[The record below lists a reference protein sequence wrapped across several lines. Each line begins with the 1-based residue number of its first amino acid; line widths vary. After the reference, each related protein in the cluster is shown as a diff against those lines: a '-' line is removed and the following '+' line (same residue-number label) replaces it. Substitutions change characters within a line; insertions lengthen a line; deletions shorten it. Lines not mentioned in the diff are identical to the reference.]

1 MTEPISTGQPAVP
14 NTLPSPQRPATAD
27 RTAHIL
33 VVDDSRTNRSLLARR
48 LEQNGHTVTNAE
60 HGRDAL
66 ALMASQS
73 FDLVLLDVLMPE
85 LDGYQVLASMK
96 QDTALR
102 DIPVIMISAVDE
114 IESVVRCIE
123 LGAEDYLPKPFDP
136 VLLRARINA
145 CIEKK
150 FLRDQ
155 EVQYLQQVNRVTTA
169 ATAVEAGTFD
179 PSTLSDIAARTD
191 ALGGLARVFQRMAH
205 EVRAREERLK
215 QQLEALSIKIDED
228 KKAAQVAEIT
238 DTEYFQHLQR
248 EAGRLRARPRDTSGQ

>member
-1 MTEPISTGQPAVP
+1 MTETSFTASSQAASLPTISQSA
-14 NTLPSPQRPATAD
+14 R
-27 RTAHIL
+27 IL
-33 VVDDSRTNRSLLARR
+33 VVDDSRTNRNLLARR
-48 LEQNGHTVTNAE
+48 LEQYGHTVTNAE
-60 HGRDAL
+60 HGREAL
-66 ALMASQS
+66 SLMGTQS

-96 QDTALR
+96 QDTALH

-114 IESVVRCIE
+114 IDSVVRCIE

-145 CIEKK
+145 CLEKK

-155 EVQYLQQVNRVTTA
+155 EVQYLQQVNRVTAA

-179 PSTLSDIAARTD
+179 PAILNDIALRVD

-215 QQLEALSIKIDED
+215 QQLEALTIKIDEE
-228 KKAAQVAEIT
+228 KKAAQIAEIT

-248 EAGRLRARPRDTSGQ
+248 EAGRLRSRSNAKSD

>member
-1 MTEPISTGQPAVP
+1 MTETSFTASSQAASLPTISQSA
-14 NTLPSPQRPATAD
+14 R
-27 RTAHIL
+27 IL
-33 VVDDSRTNRSLLARR
+33 VVDDSRTNRNLLARR
-48 LEQNGHTVTNAE
+48 LEQYGHTVINAE
-60 HGRDAL
+60 HGREAL
-66 ALMASQS
+66 SLMGTQS

-96 QDTALR
+96 QDTALH

-114 IESVVRCIE
+114 IDSVVRCIE

-145 CIEKK
+145 CLEKK

-155 EVQYLQQVNRVTTA
+155 EVQYLQQVNRVTAA

-179 PSTLSDIAARTD
+179 PATLNDIALRVD

-215 QQLEALSIKIDED
+215 QQLEALTIKIDEE
-228 KKAAQVAEIT
+228 KKAAQIAEIT

-248 EAGRLRARPRDTSGQ
+248 EAGRLRSRPNAKSDQ